1 MSGDSAQVRYTVM
14 VALIVALGGFLM
26 GFDASVI
33 SGVVSFIGPEFDL
46 TPIQL
51 GWSVA
56 SLTLTATLAMMVSG
70 PLSDRF
76 GRKPVLRIAA
86 ALFAVSALASA
97 VAPDFISLV
106 AARMLGGFGVGAAL
120 IVAPM
125 YIAEIAPAEIRGR
138 MVSFNQLNIVI
149 GISAAFF
156 SNYLILR
163 LGSSDLAWAQAL
175 MFSEWNWRWMLG
187 VEAIPAIIYFIA
199 LFEVPESPRWLVMHD
214 RDDEALEIMERV
226 SDSRQA
232 RAGLRAVHDSLG
244 AEASEAKAGFRELL
258 RPALRFVLAIGLSVA
273 ILQQITGINSV
284 FFYAPMIFEQSG
296 IGTDASFLQAVLVGV
311 VNLVFTVL
319 AILMI
324 DRLGRRP
331 LLVFGLTGIAVC
343 MLLLAYGF
351 GSASY
356 RLNDQA
362 VASLPET
369 LEREPFAQL
378 TDETYDSDVAFRQAI
393 VDAVGLAAY
402 EEHRSELT
410 SAAISMN
417 PTLILAGILGFVAS
431 FAISLGPVM
440 WVLFS
445 ELFPNRVRGLAISF
459 VGLVNSAVSFGV
471 QLVFPWELETLGS
484 SLTFLIYAVFALIG
498 LAIVI
503 RLVPETKGRSLEELQ
518 AELVKA

>member
-1 MSGDSAQVRYTVM
+1 MQGGAQIRYTAT

-33 SGVVSFIGPEFDL
+33 SGVVTFIGPEFNL
-46 TPIQL
+46 TRIEL

-56 SLTLTATLAMMVSG
+56 SLTLTATLAMMASG

-86 ALFAVSALASA
+86 ALFAVSAVASA

-125 YIAEIAPAEIRGR
+125 YIAEIAPAKIRGR

-163 LGSSDLAWAQAL
+163 LGASDLAWTQAL
-175 MFSEWNWRWMLG
+175 NLAEWNWRWMLG
-187 VEAIPAIIYFIA
+187 MEAIPAVIYFFA
-199 LFEVPESPRWLVMHD
+199 LFEVPESPRWLVMRD
-214 RDDEALEIMERV
+214 RDDEALGIMERV
-226 SDSRQA
+226 SDAEQA
-232 RAGLRAVHDSLG
+232 RADLDAVRDSIG
-244 AEASEAKAGFRELL
+244 AESSTEKAAFKDLFH
-258 RPALRFVLAIGLSVA
+258 PAMRLVLTIGLAVA

-296 IGTDASFLQAVLVGV
+296 IGTDASFLQAILVGL

-319 AILMI
+319 AILTI

-331 LLVFGLTGIAVC
+331 LLMFGLTGIAVC
-343 MLLLAYGF
+343 MLVLSYGF
-351 GSASY
+351 GSATY
-356 RLNDQA
+356 ALDNEA

-369 LEREPFAQL
+369 LERESLEPL
-378 TDETYDSDVAFRQAI
+378 LDETYESDVAFRLA
-393 VDAVGLAAY
+393 VVEAVGPAAY
-402 EEHRSELT
+402 EEHRSEIV

-417 PTLILAGILGFVAS
+417 PALILVGILGFVAS

-471 QLVFPWELETLGS
+471 QLVFPWELENLGN
-484 SLTFLIYAVFALIG
+484 SLTFLTYGVFAIIG

-518 AELVKA
+518 AELVKD

>member
-1 MSGDSAQVRYTVM
+1 MTGQLRYTAM

-33 SGVVSFIGPEFDL
+33 SGVVSFIGPEFNL
-46 TPIQL
+46 TPFEL

-56 SLTLTATLAMMVSG
+56 SLTLTATLGMMVSG

-86 ALFAVSALASA
+86 ALFGVSALASA
-97 VAPDFISLV
+97 VAPNFVALV

-125 YIAEIAPAEIRGR
+125 YIAELAPAKIRGR

-163 LGSSDLAWAQAL
+163 LGSSDLGWVQAL
-175 MFSEWNWRWMLG
+175 NLADWNWRWMLG
-187 VEAIPAIIYFIA
+187 VEAIPAIVYFLA
-199 LFEVPESPRWLVMHD
+199 LFAVPESPRWLVMND
-214 RDDEALEIMERV
+214 REDEALGIMERV
-226 SDSRQA
+226 SDAGQA
-232 RAGLRAVHDSLG
+232 RAGLEAVREALD
-244 AEASEAKAGFRELL
+244 AEASAETAGFRELFQ
-258 RPALRFVLAIGLSVA
+258 PALRLVLTIGVAVA

-296 IGTDASFLQAVLVGV
+296 IGTDASFLQAVLVGL

-319 AILMI
+319 AILTI

-331 LLVFGLTGIAVC
+331 LLAFGLAGIAVC
-343 MLLLAYGF
+343 MLVLSYGF
-351 GSASY
+351 GSAIY
-356 RLNDQA
+356 TLDDEA

-369 LEREPFAQL
+369 LEHAPLEML
-378 TDETYDSDVAFRQAI
+378 LDEIYDSDVAYRQA
-393 VDAVGLAAY
+393 VVNAVGAEAY
-402 EEHRSELT
+402 DEHRSALVT
-410 SAAISMN
+410 AAISMN

-459 VGLVNSAVSFGV
+459 VGFVNSAVSFGV
-471 QLVFPWELETLGS
+471 QLVFPWELQNLGN
-484 SLTFLIYAVFALIG
+484 SLTFLIYAVFAIVG
-498 LAIVI
+498 LVIVI

-518 AELVKA
+518 AELVKV

>member
-1 MSGDSAQVRYTVM
+1 MVM

-46 TPIQL
+46 TRIEL

-70 PLSDRF
+70 PLSDRL
-76 GRKPVLRIAA
+76 GRRPVLRIAA
-86 ALFAVSALASA
+86 ALFAVSAVASA
-97 VAPDFISLV
+97 MAPDFISLV
-106 AARMLGGFGVGAAL
+106 AARMLGGLGVGAAL
-120 IVAPM
+120 IIAPM
-125 YIAEIAPAEIRGR
+125 YIAEIAPAKIRGR

-163 LGSSDLAWAQAL
+163 LGASDLGWTQAL
-175 MFSEWNWRWMLG
+175 NLGDWNWRWMLG
-187 VEAIPAIIYFIA
+187 VEAIPAIVYFLA
-199 LFEVPESPRWLVMHD
+199 LFAVPESPRWLAMHG
-214 RDDEALEIMERV
+214 RDNEALGIMERV
-226 SDSRQA
+226 SDTEQA
-232 RAGLRAVHDSLG
+232 RARLRAVHESLG
-244 AEASEAKAGFRELL
+244 AEGNAEKAAFTELFQ
-258 RPALRFVLAIGLSVA
+258 PAMRLVLTIGLSVA

-296 IGTDASFLQAVLVGV
+296 IGTDASFLQAVLVGL

-319 AILMI
+319 AMLTI

-331 LLVFGLTGIAVC
+331 LLMFGLTGIAVC
-343 MLLLAYGF
+343 MLVLSYGF
-351 GSASY
+351 GSATY
-356 RLNDQA
+356 ALDDEA
-362 VASLPET
+362 VAALPET
-369 LEREPFAQL
+369 LERESLAPL
-378 TDETYDSDVAFRQAI
+378 VDETYDSDVAFRQAV
-393 VDAVGLAAY
+393 VDAVGPEAY
-402 EEHRSELT
+402 DENRSALV

-417 PTLILAGILGFVAS
+417 PALILAGILGFVAS

-471 QLVFPWELETLGS
+471 QLVFPWELENLGN
-484 SLTFLIYAVFALIG
+484 SLTFLIYAVFAIVG
-498 LAIVI
+498 LVIVI
-503 RLVPETKGRSLEELQ
+503 RLVPETKGRSLEQLQ
-518 AELVKA
+518 AELVKV

>member
-1 MSGDSAQVRYTVM
+1 MSEQIRYTVL

-33 SGVVSFIGPEFDL
+33 SGVVSFIGPEFNL
-46 TPIQL
+46 TRIEL
-51 GWSVA
+51 GWAVA

-70 PLSDRF
+70 PLSDRL

-86 ALFAVSALASA
+86 ALFAFSALASA
-97 VAPDFISLV
+97 VAPNFISLV
-106 AARMLGGFGVGAAL
+106 AARMLGGLGVGAAL

-125 YIAEIAPAEIRGR
+125 YIAEIAPARIRGR

-163 LGSSDLAWAQAL
+163 LGMSDLGWAQAL
-175 MFSEWNWRWMLG
+175 NLAEWNWRWMLG
-187 VEAIPAIIYFIA
+187 VEAIPAIIYFLA

-226 SDSRQA
+226 SDTDQA
-232 RAGLRAVHDSLG
+232 RAGLQAVHDALD
-244 AEASEAKAGFRELL
+244 AEECEERAAIGELFQ
-258 RPALRFVLAIGLSVA
+258 PAMRLVLAIGLSIA

-296 IGTDASFLQAVLVGV
+296 IGTDASFLQAILVGL
-311 VNLVFTVL
+311 VNLVFTLL
-319 AILMI
+319 AILTI

-331 LLVFGLTGIAVC
+331 LLVFGLAGIAVC
-343 MLLLAYGF
+343 MLVLSYGF

-356 RLNDQA
+356 TLDEQA

-369 LEREPFAQL
+369 VERESLLPL
-378 TDETYDSDVAFRQAI
+378 VNEIHDSDVAYRQA
-393 VDAVGLAAY
+393 VVAALGPEAY
-402 EEHRSELT
+402 DEHRSELV
-410 SAAISMN
+410 SVAISMN
-417 PTLILAGILGFVAS
+417 PALILAGILGFVAS

-459 VGLVNSAVSFGV
+459 VGLVNSAVSFSV
-471 QLVFPWELETLGS
+471 QLVFPWELENLGN
-484 SLTFLIYAVFALIG
+484 SLTFLIYAVFAIIG
-498 LAIVI
+498 LVIVI
-503 RLVPETKGRSLEELQ
+503 RLVPETKGRSLEQLQ
-518 AELVKA
+518 AELVKV

>member
-1 MSGDSAQVRYTVM
+1 MTGQLRYTVM

-33 SGVVSFIGPEFDL
+33 SGVVSFIGPEFSL
-46 TPIQL
+46 TPFEL

-56 SLTLTATLAMMVSG
+56 SLTLTATLGMMVSG

-86 ALFAVSALASA
+86 ALFGVSALASA
-97 VAPDFISLV
+97 VAPNFVALV
-106 AARMLGGFGVGAAL
+106 GARMLGGFGVGAAL

-125 YIAEIAPAEIRGR
+125 YIAEIAPAKIRGR

-163 LGSSDLAWAQAL
+163 LGASDLGWVQTLNLAD
-175 MFSEWNWRWMLG
+175 WNWRWMLG
-187 VEAIPAIIYFIA
+187 VEAIPAIVYFLA
-199 LFEVPESPRWLVMHD
+199 LFAVPESPRWLVMND
-214 RDDEALEIMERV
+214 REDEALGIMERV
-226 SDSRQA
+226 SDAGQA
-232 RAGLRAVHDSLG
+232 RAGLEAVREALD
-244 AEASEAKAGFRELL
+244 AEASAETAGFRELFQ
-258 RPALRFVLAIGLSVA
+258 PALRLVLTIGVAVA

-296 IGTDASFLQAVLVGV
+296 IGTDASFLQAVLVGL

-319 AILMI
+319 AILTI

-331 LLVFGLTGIAVC
+331 LLAFGLAGIAVC
-343 MLLLAYGF
+343 MLVLSYGF
-351 GSASY
+351 GSATY
-356 RLNDQA
+356 TLDDEA

-369 LEREPFAQL
+369 LERAPLETL
-378 TDETYDSDVAFRQAI
+378 LDETYDSDVAYRQA
-393 VDAVGLAAY
+393 VVNAVGTEAY
-402 EEHRSELT
+402 DEHRSALV

-459 VGLVNSAVSFGV
+459 VGFVNSAVSFSV
-471 QLVFPWELETLGS
+471 QLVFPWELENLGN
-484 SLTFLIYAVFALIG
+484 SLTFLIYAVFAIIG

-503 RLVPETKGRSLEELQ
+503 WLVPETKGRSLEELQ
-518 AELVKA
+518 AELVKV